1 MTVDI
6 KEDKSIPPGYTYK
19 RCDTY
24 TAEELI
30 VSCSTDERGGFAKR
44 GWRNPYAV
52 EYVRRNPKAKYTLE
66 DKMAIWEMAARMV
79 DLRIAFG
86 KRDAKRTT

>member
-1 MTVDI
+1 MTVDV
-6 KEDKSIPPGYTYK
+6 KADKSIPPGYTYT

-30 VSCSTDERGGFAKR
+30 ASCSMDERGGFVKR

-52 EYVRRNPKAKYTLE
+52 EYVRRNPKSLYTIE
-66 DKMAIWEMAARMV
+66 DKMAVWEMAARAV
-79 DLRIAFG
+79 DLKIAFG
-86 KRDAKRTT
+86 QKEKLKR